1 MSSSDPSSQ
10 CVGFPWVPT
19 CIASCP
25 LKHTSMLL
33 DTDGYTYDSI
43 TDFDRISY
51 KQSAHE
57 CRAECAAGVEAAL
70 ADAARLGFGDPVA
83 ISAETGKHRCT
94 CCCVHLTCQLCQ
106 QQVIAGLL
114 VCGWYTLY
122 NFGQQGNASACMLPA
137 CCGVSLLAAALKC
150 CTRLIFRASAKI
162 GSCTDI

>member
-1 MSSSDPSSQ
+1 
-10 CVGFPWVPT
+10 
-19 CIASCP
+19 
-25 LKHTSMLL
+25 MLL

-94 CCCVHLTCQLCQ
+94 CCCVYLTCQLCQ
-106 QQVIAGLL
+106 QQVCAVLL
-114 VCGWYTLY
+114 VSGYKYTVQL
-122 NFGQQGNASACMLPA
+122 LPA
-137 CCGVSLLAAALKC
+137 RGCLSMRAPCLSWWIFACCCLDMLHMPHLQNISKDRKLY
-150 CTRLIFRASAKI
+150 
-162 GSCTDI
+162 

>member
-25 LKHTSMLL
+25 LKQTSMQL

-43 TDFDRISY
+43 KDFGSISY

-94 CCCVHLTCQLCQ
+94 RGFLTCQLCQ
-106 QQVIAGLL
+106 QQVCAVLL
-114 VCGWYTLY
+114 ARDYEYTVQLRPARGCL
-122 NFGQQGNASACMLPA
+122 NMSAPCLSWCIFA
-137 CCGVSLLAAALKC
+137 CCCLGMLHTPHLQSISKDRKLC
-150 CTRLIFRASAKI
+150 
-162 GSCTDI
+162 

>member
-94 CCCVHLTCQLCQ
+94 RCFLTCQLCQ
-106 QQVIAGLL
+106 QQVCAVLL
-114 VCGWYTLY
+114 VSGYKYTVQVRPARECLSMHAPCLLWWI
-122 NFGQQGNASACMLPA
+122 FA
-137 CCGVSLLAAALKC
+137 CCCPEAAH
-150 CTRLIFRASAKI
+150 AS
-162 GSCTDI
+162 SSEHQQR